1 MEPKSIVANFV
12 ESLAEEWGARN
23 SLLVKVPNGVAI
35 ESDVFEK
42 VVEGSDW
49 FESIDSSRS
58 FSFVAVDAPL
68 AMAKEKI
75 NIGGSSIKLRK
86 NWGEIAKALRFLHE
100 DGLCIAI
107 VEPPAFGLAE
117 GPKFLEALETEGF
130 ALQGVFDCPPNFLAT
145 TSIRPVIAAISRK
158 SRGRVFAAE
167 LEDVAQASSVVR
179 AFVDEDAGDSLGE
192 GVMIE
197 GGEFDG
203 FDGLKARIQLDR
215 LETQYKE
222 YQSRSLGQVASEI
235 NTVRSGGSFIS
246 KENAVYVPMLG
257 NSAVVDNLQEASIKH
272 QNLFQVVFPD
282 TVKNSYV
289 AAFFRSD
296 LGLLVLKSLTR
307 GAVISRISK
316 TELARAPLAVPGI
329 QEQDEIVESHSKLFT
344 LKAAIEGFQKD
355 LALNPRSASAI
366 RSQVESMLE
375 KIGALTEADR
385 IMGMAREGESATVE
399 FKQTFS
405 LDVSKGTKEKY
416 IEVSALKT
424 IVAFL
429 NTKGGTLL
437 VGVTDD
443 GEILGI
449 NDEVKRFHKSNDGF
463 LLHFKN
469 RIKERIGEQNY
480 PFIDQK
486 IIHLGDA
493 YVLMVECRQAT
504 SPCYLDEKEFYVRT
518 NPATDKLEGP
528 KLVEYIRN
536 HFSS

>member
-1 MEPKSIVANFV
+1 MERKSIVASFV
-12 ESLAEEWGARN
+12 ESLAEAWGTGS
-23 SLLVKVPNGVAI
+23 SLLIRASN
-35 ESDVFEK
+35 DVVIDSNHFDK

-49 FESIDSSRS
+49 AKSIDSYEK
-58 FSFVAVDAPL
+58 FNLVAIDAPL
-68 AMAKEKI
+68 AMAKEKA
-75 NIGGSSIKLRK
+75 NIGGSSIKLRE
-86 NWGEIAKALRFLHE
+86 NWVEIAYALRFLNE
-100 DGLCIAI
+100 KGLCLAI
-107 VEPPAFGLAE
+107 VEPPAFGLSE

-130 ALQGVFDCPPNFLAT
+130 ALQGVFHCPPKTLAT
-145 TSIRPVIAAISRK
+145 TSIRPVIAAISKK
-158 SRGRVFAAE
+158 SRDGVFAAE
-167 LEDVAQASSVVR
+167 LEDVAQASTVAR
-179 AFVDEDAGDSLGE
+179 AFVDEDDGGSLGE

-197 GGEFDG
+197 GNEFDG

-222 YQSRSLGQVASEI
+222 YQSRPLGQVASEI
-235 NTVRSGGSFIS
+235 NTVGPGGSFS
-246 KENAVYVPMLG
+246 DKENAVYIPMFG
-257 NSAVVDNLQEASIKH
+257 DSAVVDRLQEASKKH
-272 QNLFQVVFPD
+272 QKLFQVVFPD

-316 TELARAPLAVPGI
+316 AELARAPLALPGI
-329 QEQDEIVESHSKLFT
+329 QEQEEIVESHSKLFT
-344 LKAAIEGFQKD
+344 LRTAIEGFQKD
-355 LALNPRSASAI
+355 LALNPKSASAI
-366 RSQVESMLE
+366 RGQVDSMLE

-405 LDVSKGTKEKY
+405 LDVRKGTKEKY

-443 GEILGI
+443 GEVLGI
-449 NDEVKRFHKSNDGF
+449 NDEVKRFHKNNDGF

-480 PFIDQK
+480 LFIDQK
-486 IIHLGDA
+486 IGSSLNRVGNAHL
-493 YVLMVECRQAT
+493 
-504 SPCYLDEKEFYVRT
+504 RT
-518 NPATDKLEGP
+518 ASG
-528 KLVEYIRN
+528 
-536 HFSS
+536 